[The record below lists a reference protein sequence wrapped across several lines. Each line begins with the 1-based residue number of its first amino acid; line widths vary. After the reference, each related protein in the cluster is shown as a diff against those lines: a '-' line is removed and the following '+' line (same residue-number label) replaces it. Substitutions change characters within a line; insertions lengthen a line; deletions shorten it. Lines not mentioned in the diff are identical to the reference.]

1 MNLLPKWVLPPT
13 MPSVYESESF
23 TALEMVAKVYGAMN
37 ELITEYNKF
46 VDSVNKKIETFTAET
61 KEQQE
66 LFALDLRQEFQDFID
81 IISLTVTNQTQAL
94 EGVLNN
100 MEEYARQKINEAFAS
115 GKIQVTVNYNPET
128 ESLDLVAGGEV

>member
-1 MNLLPKWVLPPT
+1 MTSTKDNHSPIAKIKDMKFCDLADKRIQK
-13 MPSVYESESF
+13 SSF
-23 TALEMVAKVYGAMN
+23 E
-37 ELITEYNKF
+37 
-46 VDSVNKKIETFTAET
+46 ET